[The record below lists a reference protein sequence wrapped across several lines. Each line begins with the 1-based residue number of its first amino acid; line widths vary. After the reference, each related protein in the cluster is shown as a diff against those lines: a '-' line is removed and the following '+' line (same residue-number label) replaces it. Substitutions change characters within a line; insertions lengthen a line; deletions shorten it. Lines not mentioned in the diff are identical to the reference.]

1 MVREGEIKYNEE
13 SEVKHVPVAFM
24 DDKGDLWI
32 RSTSEKNLMDNKVF
46 IIIKKTNEVFT
57 CCYMRD
63 FINCLDAKKESY
75 KGYNYAVKT
84 FYEGDSITITF

>member
-1 MVREGEIKYNEE
+1 MQFKYNEE
-13 SEVKHVPVAFM
+13 SGVERVPVAFI
-24 DDKGDLWI
+24 DNEGDLWI
-32 RSTSEKNLMDNKVF
+32 RSTHEENLMDNDVN

>member
-1 MVREGEIKYNEE
+1 MKIESNQNENTA
-13 SEVKHVPVAFM
+13 VPVAFI
-24 DDKGDLWI
+24 DEEGDLWF